1 MLEKESSPL
10 LSVIIPV
17 YKVEQYFEQCLESVI
32 HQTYQRLDIIVI
44 INSTEDHCIDIAR
57 EYEKCDPRVKIIVE
71 ERKGVSYARNTALN
85 IAKGDIITF
94 VDADDWL
101 DKDIYTKMIDLL
113 LIQDVEMVACMY
125 SKEFFDGS
133 HIIKESILNGRYN
146 RIETLKESMRHTGY
160 QAMIWNKIFLRE
172 VIFKNG
178 LPHLFDTTLTNGED
192 SLWCQKVIS
201 NINYA
206 YLDNAAR
213 YHYRIRSD
221 GANFSGVISYD
232 RIGEIR
238 SYFKSNEFLEKI
250 DSELVFYNLGRIFD
264 KSCEMYINAYIQKKR
279 DRFDEL
285 KSFLKLSRRSFLKS
299 KEYPLKMK
307 LYYFFMEIL
316 INLHFSSKL
325 IDLLRRVTLNIYLK
339 NKCVNGTR

>member
-1 MLEKESSPL
+1 MLFRS
-10 LSVIIPV
+10 
-17 YKVEQYFEQCLESVI
+17 
-32 HQTYQRLDIIVI
+32 
-44 INSTEDHCIDIAR
+44 
-57 EYEKCDPRVKIIVE
+57 
-71 ERKGVSYARNTALN
+71 
-85 IAKGDIITF
+85 
-94 VDADDWL
+94 
-101 DKDIYTKMIDLL
+101 
-113 LIQDVEMVACMY
+113 
-125 SKEFFDGS
+125 
-133 HIIKESILNGRYN
+133 
-146 RIETLKESMRHTGY
+146 
-160 QAMIWNKIFLRE
+160 WNKIFLRE